1 VRAGLEEWDVEVW
14 NVVSQSPCS
23 QVEVAVSAERGP
35 LQALA
40 PVARVAFGAVDA
52 WVLWKDEARST
63 VASGGAWVAGGFDR
77 VNVVVVA
84 GHENSF

>member
-1 VRAGLEEWDVEVW
+1 MSTEG
-14 NVVSQSPCS
+14 
-23 QVEVAVSAERGP
+23 GP

-52 WVLWKDEARST
+52 GVLGQDETYTA
-63 VASGGAWVAGGFDR
+63 VASCRAGVAGGFDR

-84 GHENSF
+84 WHENSL